1 MEFGRDSGPFGAVLL
16 LAPRGWGPKI
26 RLTGHITTFTIGIAI
41 GCLVVLVPGTPPA
54 AGLPSVSLREAGLL
68 SADDAK
74 ALKAGLEAVEG
85 DKPGRAR
92 SITRAIKD
100 PVAAKI
106 LLRERLAKP
115 NPKADFAEISAFM
128 AENPDWPGQIG
139 LQRRAEEAMNGQTP
153 DGVVLAWFE
162 DREALSSYGKARLGE
177 ALMVAGEESRGR
189 EVIRD
194 AWTNGDFTKRRERA
208 FYKRHRRL
216 LSIDDHNRRL
226 DRLLWEGRN
235 WPVRRMLWKVKHD
248 VRALAIAR
256 MFLRQ
261 RRGNV
266 DTAIAKVADELKSDQ
281 GLIYERL
288 RWRRRRGKYAS
299 AMELLENLPDD
310 LKHPARW
317 WIERGYLARWNLNQG
332 HVSAAYRMAKDHRLK
347 SGPAF
352 AEAEWLAGWI
362 ALRFLDDAKV
372 ALDHFVTMYGAV
384 KYPVSRARGAYWVA
398 RAMQA
403 LGETDEARGWHHLAA
418 RHPTTYYGQL
428 SIARLRPG
436 ESLKLAQQ
444 PEVGA
449 DETKAF
455 EGHVLVRSVNM
466 LGEIGEKDRLRPF
479 ISRLDELGDTLGWRL
494 LTAELAGAND
504 RLDLSVMIAKRAGR
518 DGWQFPQAAFP
529 VLLPGPMNIK
539 AGVAPLERP
548 LLLAVVRQESAFNVK
563 AKSNANARGLMQ
575 LLPRTAYKVAKR
587 LRVPFSR
594 PRLTTDRVY
603 NLTLGQ
609 AYLSELLAA
618 FKGSYVLALAA
629 YNAGP
634 KRARQWLRSNGDIRK
649 ADVDSID
656 WVELIPFRET
666 RNYVQR
672 VLENLQVYRLL
683 LAKTETA
690 LRLERDL
697 HQ

>member
-1 MEFGRDSGPFGAVLL
+1 M
-16 LAPRGWGPKI
+16 
-26 RLTGHITTFTIGIAI
+26 
-41 GCLVVLVPGTPPA
+41 PGTVWA
-54 AGLPSVSLREAGLL
+54 AAGLL
-68 SADDAK
+68 SAGDAR
-74 ALKAGLEAVEG
+74 ALKAGLEAVDG
-85 DKPGRAR
+85 NKPGRAR
-92 SITRAIKD
+92 SLTRAIND

-106 LLRERLAKP
+106 LLRARLAKP

-128 AENPDWPGQIG
+128 AENPFWPGQIG
-139 LQRRAEEAMNGQTP
+139 LQRRAEEAMGGQTP
-153 DGVVLAWFE
+153 DDVVLAWFE
-162 DREALSSYGKARLGE
+162 DRDALSGYGKARLGA
-177 ALMVAGEESRGR
+177 ALIAAGEDSRGR

-194 AWTNGDFTKRRERA
+194 AWINGNFTKRRERA
-208 FYKRHRRL
+208 FYRRHRRL

-235 WPVRRMLWKVKHD
+235 WPVRRMLWKVKPD
-248 VRALAIAR
+248 VRALGIAR

-266 DTAIAKVADELKSDQ
+266 DTAIAKVSDELKSDQ

-310 LKHPARW
+310 LLHPERW
-317 WIERGYLARWNLNQG
+317 WFERGYLARWNLNKG
-332 HVSAAYRMAKDHRLK
+332 HVSAAYRIAKDHRLLQ

-362 ALRFLDDAKV
+362 ALRFLGDANV

-384 KYPVSRARGAYWVA
+384 KYPVSRARGAYWTA
-398 RAMQA
+398 RAFEA
-403 LGETDEARGWHHLAA
+403 LGETDEARDWHQLAA

-428 SIARLRPG
+428 SIALLRPG
-436 ESLKLAQQ
+436 DSLKLANE

-455 EGHVLVRSVNM
+455 EGHVLVRAVNM

-479 ISRLDELGDTLGWRL
+479 ISQLDELGDTPGWRL
-494 LTAELAGAND
+494 LTAELARAND

-529 VLLPGPMNIK
+529 ALLPGPMNVK
-539 AGVAPLERP
+539 AGVAALEMP

-563 AKSNANARGLMQ
+563 AKSHASAQGLMQ

-594 PRLTTDRVY
+594 RRLTTDGAY

-609 AYLSELLAA
+609 AYLSELLEE
-618 FKGSYVLALAA
+618 FKGSYVLSLAA

-634 KRARQWLRSNGDIRK
+634 KRVRQWLRGNGDIRK

-683 LAKTETA
+683 LAKTEVA